1 MGEFE
6 RKGFKI
12 PYEICEEIIEVNAI
26 SLLNPLDT
34 QFAVLVKF
42 SFMRYLKFS

>member
-34 QFAVLVKF
+34 QLVCCPCKVF
-42 SFMRYLKFS
+42 LYEIFEI